1 MAMAGAQRRRL
12 QRLHAQVSA
21 GAAAAGPPSD
31 PSTLR
36 DPTRDRPVPDP
47 LEPVPLLRA
56 DGESDTDPLLSP
68 EQIQQFKTDGFV
80 LKRWG
85 GVQYTRNELTRLQD
99 YMWEHFPDGIRRDD
113 PATWLDPYELPS
125 WQSEVRERGDDTDY
139 VTATATGTGW
149 KWHQGGVEPWIR
161 GMLHSNDWITGVVE
175 QMVGGPLREAER
187 ARGIYNLFPT
197 SNLDGCKKKL
207 RRRLLRCQLAA
218 FKPIICQDRLVTN
231 VRKPHTTRTTLRVFA
246 QGPSARAA
254 PRHLQLSGHRH
265 DAGGRRTRSRRYRL
279 MPSTPAPFARLLDQ
293 TSCRPD

>member
-197 SNLDGCKKKL
+197 SNLDGCKKKTPPPFVAMPA
-207 RRRLLRCQLAA
+207 RCVQTDHLPRQARDKRA
-218 FKPIICQDRLVTN
+218 ETSHDED
-231 VRKPHTTRTTLRVFA
+231 HTVCFRAGPVGSGRTT
-246 QGPSARAA
+246 
-254 PRHLQLSGHRH
+254 
-265 DAGGRRTRSRRYRL
+265 
-279 MPSTPAPFARLLDQ
+279 TPATLR
-293 TSCRPD
+293 SSS